1 MDAAPP
7 PASPQEKVDALKLRE
22 AQWRRVGGLLRSLL
36 AHLAGP
42 DELHGPVL
50 DTTLGE
56 LRNAMRETGSDN
68 RIPTLLGVLAKA
80 AKTLD
85 EPAAHAESPSV
96 APVAANEPL
105 LIVLDHL
112 QLEDP
117 AAELVGLRQQ
127 IAGCTHLRTL
137 RDHGRA
143 LVDLVNERLR
153 KLAEERKATTQ
164 LLHHINCHLGTLA
177 EYIEQDESSGRDA
190 AEASRLANERLLEE
204 VQLLDDCVGSASD
217 LATLRRNVNTRLSI
231 IRDHLAD
238 SRNRELAREQDW
250 QKRLN
255 RSRHRV
261 RQLEDDVERMETML
275 AAKGHLVDTD
285 ALTGLANRRALEARM
300 QHLCEGP
307 PNRISLLMVD
317 IDHFKDIN
325 DRLGHG
331 AGDRALRIVAEQ
343 LQATL
348 RPGDFLARYGGEEF
362 VAILEA
368 GAEEAMHVAER
379 LRERLE
385 RTRFRSQ
392 DQPVRL
398 TLSCGVATVQ
408 SDDTPESVFD
418 RADRALYQAKRA
430 GRNRCMAL

>member
-1 MDAAPP
+1 
-7 PASPQEKVDALKLRE
+7 
-22 AQWRRVGGLLRSLL
+22 
-36 AHLAGP
+36 
-42 DELHGPVL
+42 
-50 DTTLGE
+50 
-56 LRNAMRETGSDN
+56 
-68 RIPTLLGVLAKA
+68 
-80 AKTLD
+80 
-85 EPAAHAESPSV
+85 
-96 APVAANEPL
+96 
-105 LIVLDHL
+105 
-112 QLEDP
+112 
-117 AAELVGLRQQ
+117 
-127 IAGCTHLRTL
+127 
-137 RDHGRA
+137 
-143 LVDLVNERLR
+143 
-153 KLAEERKATTQ
+153 
-164 LLHHINCHLGTLA
+164 
-177 EYIEQDESSGRDA
+177 
-190 AEASRLANERLLEE
+190 
-204 VQLLDDCVGSASD
+204 
-217 LATLRRNVNTRLSI
+217 
-231 IRDHLAD
+231 
-238 SRNRELAREQDW
+238 
-250 QKRLN
+250 
-255 RSRHRV
+255 
-261 RQLEDDVERMETML
+261 
-275 AAKGHLVDTD
+275 
-285 ALTGLANRRALEARM
+285 
-300 QHLCEGP
+300 